1 MLFFARVILIL
12 VIGPVASI
20 LEPALNRRA
29 SNPSRIVSELMA
41 LHGTSKLYIV
51 GRLRRTEGLGH
62 LADAIESGRISSHAV
77 ALELGWVQRP
87 RLAGGSTNR
96 AKLRRFQFQ
105 KLLREARPNV
115 PRERL

>member
-1 MLFFARVILIL
+1 LRAILSL
-12 VIGPVASI
+12 VISPVASI
-20 LEPALNRRA
+20 LEPGLNRHA
-29 SNPSRIVSELMA
+29 PNPSRIIFEPMA
-41 LHGTSKLYIV
+41 LHGTSKRYIV

-62 LADAIESGRISSHAV
+62 LADAIESGRITSHAV
-77 ALELGWVQRP
+77 ALELGWVRRP

-105 KLLREARPNV
+105 KLLREARPNA

>member
-1 MLFFARVILIL
+1 
-12 VIGPVASI
+12 
-20 LEPALNRRA
+20 
-29 SNPSRIVSELMA
+29 MA